1 MLRVFGLWLVMTVAA
16 VGSAAAQSGDI
27 DPVGTY
33 EFTTVSNNQTVTGTI
48 TISKTET
55 GWSALLESPSGQL
68 PPLTTTSLKV
78 DLVVIFWRVV
88 QAMIQHPMRMKVELL
103 MLTWSPARQ
112 RMNYIPILCRVL
124 KTSTAQATTI
134 P

>member
-68 PPLTTTSLKV
+68 PPLTTTSV
-78 DLVVIFWRVV
+78 
-88 QAMIQHPMRMKVELL
+88 KVEGKDV
-103 MLTWSPARQ
+103 T
-112 RMNYIPILCRVL
+112 I
-124 KTSTAQATTI
+124 TI
-134 P
+134 PFGDVGEILVELTLEGDDLIGRWTFGMESGDLTGKRISKNQ

>member
-16 VGSAAAQSGDI
+16 VGSAVAQSGDI

-33 EFTTVSNNQTVTGTI
+33 EFTTVSNNQTVTGTV

-68 PPLTTTSLKV
+68 PPLTTTSV
-78 DLVVIFWRVV
+78 
-88 QAMIQHPMRMKVELL
+88 KVEGKDVTL
-103 MLTWSPARQ
+103 
-112 RMNYIPILCRVL
+112 
-124 KTSTAQATTI
+124 TI
-134 P
+134 PFGDVGEILVELILEGDDLIGRWSFGMESGELTGRRISKNQ